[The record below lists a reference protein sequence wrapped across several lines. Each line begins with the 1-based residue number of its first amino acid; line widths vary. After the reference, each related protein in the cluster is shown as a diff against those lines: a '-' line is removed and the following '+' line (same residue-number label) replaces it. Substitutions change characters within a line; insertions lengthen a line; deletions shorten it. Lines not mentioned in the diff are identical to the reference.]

1 MGLSNKQFDSIL
13 EKYDSIRLENH
24 YTQLKRQDE
33 VRKKAPAYYDHED
46 RLRSIRMEMMKANL
60 DGDTKA
66 LALLTEQEN
75 LLKDKRDRILE
86 EAGFDPD
93 YLLPIYH
100 CNKCKDT
107 GFLPE
112 TRQKCSCFIKA
123 QTRLLFEQSGIYNL
137 IKQQNFD
144 TLSFDYFNE
153 KESEHYAN
161 ALNISRKF
169 IENFDTG
176 YQNLVFYGNV
186 GTGKTFLSCC
196 IAKALMEKGSS
207 VIYCSADKLFKNL
220 AQLRQFSENKSSYV
234 SFMEDINQCDLLIID
249 DLGTETTTEWVKSD
263 LFTCLNNRDL
273 FQRATLIS
281 TNLPLKELQERYSE
295 RIFSRLSSNFTFCKF
310 EGRDI
315 RVLKKEQENRK

>member
-24 YTQLKRQDE
+24 YTQLKRQEE
-33 VRKKAPAYYDHED
+33 VRKKAPAYFDCED
-46 RLRSIRMEMMKANL
+46 ELRSIRMEMMQARL
-60 DGDTKA
+60 DDNKET
-66 LALLTEQEN
+66 LSLLTEKED
-75 LLKDKRDRILE
+75 LLKDKRNRVLE
-86 EAGFDPD
+86 EAGFGSD

-100 CNKCKDT
+100 CVKCKDT
-107 GFLPE
+107 GFLPK
-112 TRQKCSCFIKA
+112 TRKKCSCFIKA

-137 IKQQNFD
+137 IQQQNFD
-144 TLSFDYFNE
+144 TLSFEFFNE

-169 IENFDTG
+169 IENFDTD

-196 IAKALMEKGSS
+196 IAKALMEKGNS

-220 AQLRQFSENKSSYV
+220 AELRQFSDSKSSYV
-234 SFMEDINQCDLLIID
+234 SFLEDINQCDLLIID

-263 LFTCLNNRDL
+263 LFTCINNRNL
-273 FQRATLIS
+273 FQKATLIS
-281 TNLPLKELQERYSE
+281 TNLTLKELQERYSE